1 MENQERNE
9 KILKISCGLLEKM
22 GLAVE
27 SAFVEDVADEEN
39 NVLVGVTVNNPG
51 SLIGFKGRNLAAVQL
66 VLGLMVKNQLGEW
79 VKVLLDVNNYRAEQK
94 TRLETMAVSLANKAK
109 ETGKMVAMVP
119 MSAYERRICHM
130 AVADIEGISSESEGE
145 GEERHIVIRPIEVAT
160 E

>member
-1 MENQERNE
+1 
-9 KILKISCGLLEKM
+9 
-22 GLAVE
+22 
-27 SAFVEDVADEEN
+27 
-39 NVLVGVTVNNPG
+39 
-51 SLIGFKGRNLAAVQL
+51 
-66 VLGLMVKNQLGEW
+66 MVKNQLGEW